1 MILFEIINFNRE
13 LIKRLM
19 SIGFKPSDC
28 KYLDLYAEYMEL
40 RKMGDKITWVV
51 AYLADKYK
59 VSERK
64 VYNIIKHFETECTGR
79 AV

>member
-1 MILFEIINFNRE
+1 
-13 LIKRLM
+13 M

-40 RKMGDKITWVV
+40 REEGEKITWAV

-64 VYNIIKHFETECTGR
+64 VYNLIKHFEIECTGR

>member
-1 MILFEIINFNRE
+1 
-13 LIKRLM
+13 M

-40 RKMGDKITWVV
+40 REEGEKITWSV

-64 VYNIIKHFETECTGR
+64 VYNLIKHFETECTGR